1 MSHDT
6 IFAAAPAPPSL
17 ALPYPSMLGRAGVI
31 GFPSPAQ
38 DYEGRL
44 LDLNE
49 HLVKRPAATFFIKVA
64 GDSMEGFGIHD
75 RDLLV
80 VDRSIEPRPGH
91 ILVAMLEGELTV
103 KRYAI
108 IDTQPFLCSG
118 NPRYAPIPLVQ
129 CECEVW
135 GVVRSVIHEYPV

>member
-1 MSHDT
+1 MPHDT
-6 IFAAAPAPPSL
+6 IFAADPVPPSL
-17 ALPYPSMLGRAGVI
+17 TLPYPMLLGRAGLA

-49 HLVKRPAATFFIKVA
+49 HLVKRPAATFFINVT
-64 GDSMEGFGIHD
+64 GDSMEEFGIHD
-75 RDLLV
+75 GDLLV

-108 IDTQPFLCSG
+108 VDGCPFLCSG
-118 NPRYAPIPLVQ
+118 NSRYAPIPLVQ
-129 CECEVW
+129 CECQVW

>member
-6 IFAAAPAPPSL
+6 IFAAAPVPPPL
-17 ALPYPSMLGRAGVI
+17 ALPYPLILGRAGLA

-49 HLVKRPAATFFIKVA
+49 HLVKRPAATFFIKVT

-75 RDLLV
+75 GDLLV

-108 IDTQPFLCSG
+108 IDTHRFLCSA
-118 NPRYAPIPLVQ
+118 NPGYPPIPWCHQNVQ
-129 CECEVW
+129 GW
-135 GVVRSVIHEYPV
+135 GL